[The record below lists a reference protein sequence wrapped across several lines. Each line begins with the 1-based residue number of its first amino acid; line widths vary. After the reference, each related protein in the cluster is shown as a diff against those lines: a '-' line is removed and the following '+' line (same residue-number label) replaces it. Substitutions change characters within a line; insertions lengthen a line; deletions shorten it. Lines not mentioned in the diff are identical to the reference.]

1 MRNMGHNHISETYT
15 SESDPKA
22 APESPDMSGADLK
35 IALVVSDFNGEISA
49 ELERGA
55 VDELIRNGVM
65 PDDISILRVPGAFE
79 LPLGAQSVFEKSQRA
94 FPPQG
99 VDAVICLGCVIRGET
114 SHYDFICN
122 SCAAALQTVALKYGK
137 PVIAGVL
144 TTENI
149 EQARARSGGD
159 KGHKGRESALAALQM
174 NHALSTAGSLDEG
187 VESFLG
193 STAEP
198 EASHTG

>member
-1 MRNMGHNHISETYT
+1 MGHNFTSETSREVAVT
-15 SESDPKA
+15 SVTPVTSD
-22 APESPDMSGADLK
+22 SSGSGLK
-35 IALVVSDFNGEISA
+35 IALVVSDFNSEITA

-55 VDELIRNGVM
+55 VDELMRHGVSS
-65 PDDISILRVPGAFE
+65 DDISILRVPGAFE
-79 LPLGAQSVFEKSQRA
+79 LPLGALSIFEKSPETFA
-94 FPPQG
+94 STK

-122 SCAAALQTVALKYGK
+122 SCAAALQEVALKYRK

-159 KGHKGRESALAALQM
+159 KGHKGRDSALAALRM
-174 NHALSTAGSLDEG
+174 IDALANGASAVSVPDSV
-187 VESFLG
+187 VEH
-193 STAEP
+193 
-198 EASHTG
+198 EAAQVS